1 MTAIHLVEKRKFGVY
16 TFAKFDSLTPLSLFD
31 GDVGGYSVSVV
42 LLFLC
47 LKDSMELP
55 DTADRELGDR
65 FKDVVLPPVGGPK
78 KS

>member
-1 MTAIHLVEKRKFGVY
+1 
-16 TFAKFDSLTPLSLFD
+16 
-31 GDVGGYSVSVV
+31 
-42 LLFLC
+42 
-47 LKDSMELP
+47 MELP